1 MVMVHALFFG
11 GHDDD
16 GLVWRRA
23 ARGASLDLEERGAV
37 FLALL
42 KLHERNNKYDQSTY
56 LNLIRCRHIT
66 RI

>member
-23 ARGASLDLEERGAV
+23 ARGASLDLEERGERS
-37 FLALL
+37 FSLSSTSTRGTINTIN
-42 KLHERNNKYDQSTY
+42 LHT
-56 LNLIRCRHIT
+56 
-66 RI
+66 